1 MGLKD
6 VVIKEARPLPVIF
19 LVDNSGSMA
28 NEKINTVNLAIKEM
42 VAEFSSIKNAKG
54 KISIGVITFGNTVE
68 VVQPIDKIENI
79 AIPEFKAAGKT
90 WMGQAIDKAIE
101 ILEDKNQVP
110 ERAYTPTI
118 ILLSDG
124 LPSDCPGKMDPKN
137 YDFSQ
142 WEPLQRLHS
151 SERLRKC
158 PKLALGIGEGTN
170 YKMLNA
176 FINNPE
182 VPVIK
187 AKDLATITKFFQ
199 WVTYSISKRS
209 VSSNPNEPVL
219 ENPKEMFGE
228 DEMAYLLGLAQ

>member
-6 VVIKEARPLPVIF
+6 VVIKEARPLPVLL

-28 NEKINTVNLAIKEM
+28 NEKINTVNVALKEM
-42 VAEFSSIKNAKG
+42 IAEFNGIKNAKG
-54 KISIGVITFGNTVE
+54 KISVGIITFGNTVE
-68 VVQPIDKIENI
+68 IVQPIKRIEETVV
-79 AIPEFKAAGKT
+79 PEFQAAGKT
-90 WMGQAIDKAIE
+90 WMGEAIDKAIDM
-101 ILEDKNQVP
+101 LEDRNQVP

-124 LPSDCPGKMDPKN
+124 LPSDCPGRTDPKN

-151 SERLRKC
+151 SERLKKC
-158 PKLALGIGEGTN
+158 PKLALGIGDGTN
-170 YKMLNA
+170 YRMLNA

-187 AKDLATITKFFQ
+187 ANDLATITKFFQ

-209 VSSNPNEPVL
+209 VSSNPNEPVIGD
-219 ENPKEMFGE
+219 PKEMFGV
-228 DEMAYLLGLAQ
+228 DEVEYLLSL